1 MPSATRPRDWA
12 TYDYYALLG
21 IEPTADADE
30 VTRAFRMLAK
40 QSHPD
45 STDDAAAVVYFSD
58 LTAAYEVLGDPDL
71 RRSYD
76 EVRAQ
81 SGGGP
86 ERAILAPI
94 RPAPVRKVRRPWSA
108 RKSATVLVVGVLV
121 ALLGVGAGLLTWSM
135 HDHDARQRARFVPV
149 VATRTDTSNGSLV
162 TFETRAGELYTAPQ
176 PHQHGD
182 PNGHSRTMHI
192 RYDPA
197 NPVHVI
203 PDSGTFGR
211 DITFAIVALKLLFGG
226 LFLAVFS
233 ARRLRAAR

>member
-12 TYDYYALLG
+12 THDFYALLG
-21 IEPTADADE
+21 VEPTADADE
-30 VTRAFRMLAK
+30 ITRAFRMLAK

-45 STDDAAAVVYFSD
+45 ATDDPAAAVYFSD
-58 LTAAYEVLGDPDL
+58 LTAAYAVLSDRDL

-86 ERAILAPI
+86 ERSILAPI
-94 RPAPVRKVRRPWSA
+94 RPAPTAKVRRPWSA
-108 RKSATVLVVGVLV
+108 RKSAIVLVVGVLV
-121 ALLGVGAGLLTWSM
+121 TLLGVGAGLLTWSM
-135 HDHDARQRARFVPV
+135 HEHDARQRARFVPV
-149 VATRTDTSNGSLV
+149 VATRTDSSNGSLV
-162 TFETRAGELYTAPQ
+162 SFETRDGELYTAPQ

-182 PNGHSRTMHI
+182 PDGHSRTMGI

-197 NPVHVI
+197 DPVHVI

-211 DITFAIVALKLLFGG
+211 DITFAIVSLKLLFGG
-226 LFLAVFS
+226 LFLAGFG
-233 ARRLRAAR
+233 AKRLRAAR